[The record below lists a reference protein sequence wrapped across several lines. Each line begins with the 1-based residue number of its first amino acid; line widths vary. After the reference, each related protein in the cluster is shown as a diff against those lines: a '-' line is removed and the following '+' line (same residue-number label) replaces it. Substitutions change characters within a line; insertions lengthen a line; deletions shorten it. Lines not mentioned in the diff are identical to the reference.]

1 MSTTISPCS
10 PLIELLRYVDAHGI
24 PSKVGRSVREP
35 YPDEDAVLVPVP
47 SRVLRALRALA
58 DGEYVVQPTRMMA
71 YDVIRRVV
79 QIEETVI
86 ADGYADKAE
95 AEDARAALERM
106 RAGKP
111 KRGAKR

>member
-1 MSTTISPCS
+1 MNMTISPCY
-10 PLIELLRYVDAHGI
+10 PLIELLRYVDSNGI
-24 PSKVGRSVREP
+24 PSNVHTLDTPGYVAE
-35 YPDEDAVLVPVP
+35 EAVIVSVP

-71 YDVIRRVV
+71 YDVIRRVAR
-79 QIEETVI
+79 IEETVI

-95 AEDARAALERM
+95 AEEARASLERM